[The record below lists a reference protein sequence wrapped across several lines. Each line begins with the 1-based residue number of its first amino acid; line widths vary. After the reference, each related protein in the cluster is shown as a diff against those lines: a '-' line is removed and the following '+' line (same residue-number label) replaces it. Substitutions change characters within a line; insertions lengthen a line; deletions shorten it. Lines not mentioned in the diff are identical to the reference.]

1 MARVIIAAVII
12 TLISAQKAS
21 FAAMFCCAA
30 WAAWA
35 PAHAAP
41 RAGTEEALPQPT
53 KTEGQAH
60 EGDVDGVERGV
71 AAHAFAAAHAP
82 RQRKAN

>member
-35 PAHAAP
+35 GTEAAA
-41 RAGTEEALPQPT
+41 RAGTAEALPQPT
-53 KTEGQAH
+53 KAKGQTQ

>member
-1 MARVIIAAVII
+1 M
-12 TLISAQKAS
+12 TL
-21 FAAMFCCAA
+21 CAA

-35 PAHAAP
+35 GEEATT
-41 RAGTEEALPQPT
+41 RAGTAEVLPQPT
-53 KTEGQAH
+53 KAEGQAQ

>member
-1 MARVIIAAVII
+1 MIAAVML
-12 TLISAQKAS
+12 TLISAHKAS
-21 FAAMFCCAA
+21 SITMFCCAA
-30 WAAWA
+30 WAARA
-35 PAHAAP
+35 GADAAA
-41 RAGTEEALPQPT
+41 RAGTAEALPHPT
-53 KTEGQAH
+53 KTEGQTQ